1 MKKIVL
7 LQHYYNA
14 IGGIETFL
22 YNFCK
27 QFGDKYDITL
37 VCRSISPSTALEL
50 SEFVNVIC
58 EVENQI
64 ECDICIITSVL
75 VDKPVFDNVKYKEIY
90 QMIHSDWT
98 QMRKFWDWKFT
109 EYDSNTKDN
118 LSSESM
124 EEIV

>member
-7 LQHYYNA
+7 LQHYYNE

-37 VCRSISPSTALEL
+37 VCRSISPENALKL
-50 SEFVNVIC
+50 AQYVNVVC
-58 EVENQI
+58 EVERDI

-75 VDKPVFDNVKYKEIY
+75 VDDEYFTQIKYNKYHQEKMKIHFLLIF
-90 QMIHSDWT
+90 QCNQQIFLKDFHVLLKMI
-98 QMRKFWDWKFT
+98 
-109 EYDSNTKDN
+109 
-118 LSSESM
+118 
-124 EEIV
+124 